1 MTSFTESDLAAFSGY
16 STDVSFK
23 AGSCIFKAGSAAD
36 CCYFI
41 NQGQVR
47 IELDRS
53 ELDSEDVLG
62 ILEAGS
68 MLGEMGFLDGMPR
81 SASAYAETNVLARKV
96 LKADVERLAE
106 VNPKAVAALYSLLGR
121 DAVAKLRTTNERLA
135 DAIFQSRDPA
145 IDEMVERAAIA
156 QKQLQDCSEERVDA
170 LLLAVAQSVESAAR
184 ELAEATVKI
193 TRIGNVPDKIT
204 KNQIASMGVYRS
216 LAGQRTNGPLAT
228 DEIRQ
233 VTEVAAPV
241 GVIAGIVPTTN
252 PVATAVFKGLAA
264 IKGRNAL
271 ILSFPRVTGELGTMV
286 GKVIQSALAREGAP
300 VDLVQWIGNSN
311 SLRKTAILMAHPRVS
326 LVLASGGTSS
336 VKAAYASGT
345 PTVGVGAGNAP
356 VLICS
361 DADLDRAAHNTTASK
376 AFDNGLVSG
385 SESNLIVLRPA
396 RETFVQALE
405 RNGAAVLSPRE
416 TAALTARAIVS
427 GQPQLRTPILGK
439 SAAHIADMA
448 GIRRDYPIKVLVV
461 PCETVGEDDAY
472 AREKMAP
479 ILSLFTVADEIEGIQ
494 VALDL
499 LRVEGT
505 GHTAVI
511 YTRRGAMVERFAAAV
526 PASRILVD
534 SPAAL
539 GVIGLT
545 TGLMPSLTL
554 GCGTFGPRSTDNVS
568 YRSLL
573 SIRRIAYCPR

>member
-1 MTSFTESDLAAFSGY
+1 MTSFTESDLAALAGY
-16 STDVSFK
+16 STDVSFP

-62 ILEAGS
+62 ILEPGS

-106 VNPKAVAALYSLLGR
+106 VNPRAVASLYGLLGR
-121 DAVAKLRTTNERLA
+121 DAAAKLRTTNERLA

-156 QKQLQDCSEERVDA
+156 QGQLQECSEERVDT
-170 LLLAVAQSVESAAR
+170 LLLAVAQSVESVAR

-193 TRIGNVPDKIT
+193 TRIGNVPDKT
-204 KNQIASMGVYRS
+204 AKNQIASMGVYRS
-216 LAGQRTNGPLAT
+216 LAGQRGGGLLDT
-228 DEIRQ
+228 DEARQ

-241 GVIAGIVPTTN
+241 GVIVGLVPTTN
-252 PVATAVFKGLAA
+252 PVATAVFKALAA

-271 ILSFPRVTGELGTMV
+271 ILSFPRVTGDLGAMV
-286 GKVIQSALAREGAP
+286 GKVIQSALAQEGAP
-300 VDLVQWIGNSN
+300 VDLVQWISNSN
-311 SLRKTAILMAHPRVS
+311 SLRKTAMLMAHPRVS
-326 LVLASGGTSS
+326 LVLATGGTSM

-361 DADLDRAAHNTTASK
+361 DADLEHAARNIIASK

-396 RETFVQALE
+396 REAVVQALE
-405 RNGAAVLSPRE
+405 KNGAAVLRPGE
-416 TAALTARAIVS
+416 TAALTARAVVA
-427 GQPQLRTPILGK
+427 GKPQLRTTILGK

-448 GIRRDYPIKVLVV
+448 SIRRDYPIKVLVV
-461 PCETVGEDDAY
+461 PCDAVREDDVY

-479 ILSLFTVADEIEGIQ
+479 ILSLFTVADDDEGIR
-494 VALDL
+494 VARDL
-499 LRVEGT
+499 LRAEGA

-511 YTRRGAMVERFAAAV
+511 YTRRRATIERFSASSASPRGCCLRSPSGAARSDRAQ
-526 PASRILVD
+526 R
-534 SPAAL
+534 
-539 GVIGLT
+539 T
-545 TGLMPSLTL
+545 TSA
-554 GCGTFGPRSTDNVS
+554 
-568 YRSLL
+568 
-573 SIRRIAYCPR
+573 IAIS